1 MVVVPRAVSWAYN
14 NKDTVKVGPA
24 VDIPLPKCQRPKEEN
39 NTTCNNATQRQ
50 KMGLHVGVVQGPLN
64 CCAEAEVQAENL
76 HPEKVEE
83 IERGKR
89 KKDIK
94 RVPVYMWRVVENG
107 ECSRGT
113 RTGNCATRLYIQYM
127 CTVHQFV
134 CSR

>member
-1 MVVVPRAVSWAYN
+1 
-14 NKDTVKVGPA
+14 
-24 VDIPLPKCQRPKEEN
+24 
-39 NTTCNNATQRQ
+39 
-50 KMGLHVGVVQGPLN
+50 VGVVQGPLN

-113 RTGNCATRLYIQYM
+113 HTGICATRLYIQYM

>member
-1 MVVVPRAVSWAYN
+1 
-14 NKDTVKVGPA
+14 VGPA

-50 KMGLHVGVVQGPLN
+50 KRGLHVGVVQGPLN

-94 RVPVYMWRVVENG
+94 RVPITCGEWWRMESVAGVPVQVIVLHV
-107 ECSRGT
+107 
-113 RTGNCATRLYIQYM
+113 RTYM
-127 CTVHQFV
+127 CTPV
-134 CSR
+134 CVQSLNPIIE